1 MYEAFFGLRSRPFS
15 PLPRVDTFVP
25 VAPLR
30 EPLNALIRCIEQ
42 DQGIG
47 VLTSPAGS
55 GKTLLCR
62 KLYQHFREIRR
73 SVLLTT
79 ARFPTRRALLQAI
92 LFELKHPYVGLSEQE
107 ARLRVLDLLQ
117 ASPHPMN
124 RMLLIVD
131 EAHLLNAKGIEEL
144 RTLTD
149 YEIDGTP
156 GISLVL
162 SGQLELEE
170 LLTEPCMSALNQR
183 VGCHVCIEPLT
194 FEESGQYIRDRLRF
208 AGSDGLTVFTPEA
221 VHLICSASEG
231 NPRRINQ
238 LCDHSLLIAFAEE
251 KRPVDESIVRAALLD
266 LRELPLHWNTPLDL
280 AGSGERNPLEDFVQ
294 KLDSETKA
302 LHYEPLI
309 DSDTE
314 LDLEGVPEF
323 DNANEAVDETG
334 TEVES
339 TVFEVGS
346 SSSEHPFDQLFQVE
360 KFIVPS
366 EFQNS
371 HDLPDL
377 SDHVTST
384 DSAETYAFEPPGS
397 WEEEPAQ
404 NLPWTLPSAPS
415 ASHELTE
422 TGVEYR
428 SELDAG
434 WMTPVAQP
442 TSNTTDCHAPAAY
455 AEHTG
460 AARPMGFEELV
471 VDDTYALIDRLCES
485 QAPPPAPRTAVGHK
499 TYSQSSQP
507 METANLAVASS
518 CGDINCAVLGD
529 ITDATEEE
537 PHESDL
543 SPISHDFG
551 PSVTHSQSALLETQL
566 LDFIN
571 EISQDVRQFRNEL
584 NTAHVPDAL
593 AGTMEHTAQEVDR
606 LLQLS
611 MRRAQQVQYDI
622 VEPDSH
628 EQAADALATPAT
640 YAPTSTPPV
649 VAESLDAAKASA
661 HSTNQPLQGQHA
673 IHEEKGRYAQLFTRL
688 QRQRRNV
695 ETVMKRTQRTEN

>member
-1 MYEAFFGLRSRPFS
+1 VYEAFFGLRSRPFS
-15 PLPRVDTFVP
+15 PLPRVDTFVA

-131 EAHLLNAKGIEEL
+131 EAHLLSAKGIEEL

-149 YEIDGTP
+149 YEIDGKP
-156 GISLVL
+156 GISLIL

-170 LLTEPCMSALNQR
+170 LLTEPSMSALNQR

-194 FEESGQYIRDRLRF
+194 FEESGQYIRDRLRY

-221 VHLICSASEG
+221 VHLICTASEG

-251 KRPVDESIVRAALLD
+251 KRPVDEQIVRAALLD

-280 AGSGERNPLEDFVQ
+280 TSYGEQNPLEDFVQ
-294 KLDSETKA
+294 KLDSETRA
-302 LHYEPLI
+302 FHEEPLL
-309 DSDTE
+309 DADTE
-314 LDLEGVPEF
+314 LDHEDASGI
-323 DNANEAVDETG
+323 DNAQEAVDETG

-346 SSSEHPFDQLFQVE
+346 SPSEHPIDQLFQVE
-360 KFIVPS
+360 KFIVPG

-371 HDLPDL
+371 HDLPEL
-377 SDHVTST
+377 NDHVATT
-384 DSAETYAFEPPGS
+384 ESAETYAFEPPSS
-397 WEEEPAQ
+397 WDEDPVHSQ
-404 NLPWTLPSAPS
+404 PWTLPSAPS
-415 ASHELTE
+415 AGHELPE
-422 TGVEYR
+422 TVVESR
-428 SELDAG
+428 GELDSD
-434 WMTPVAQP
+434 MVTPAIP
-442 TSNTTDCHAPAAY
+442 PESFTTDCHAPAAY

-471 VDDTYALIDRLCES
+471 IDDTYALIDRLCES
-485 QAPPPAPRTAVGHK
+485 Q
-499 TYSQSSQP
+499 
-507 METANLAVASS
+507 
-518 CGDINCAVLGD
+518 
-529 ITDATEEE
+529 
-537 PHESDL
+537 
-543 SPISHDFG
+543 
-551 PSVTHSQSALLETQL
+551 VT
-566 LDFIN
+566 
-571 EISQDVRQFRNEL
+571 V
-584 NTAHVPDAL
+584 
-593 AGTMEHTAQEVDR
+593 
-606 LLQLS
+606 
-611 MRRAQQVQYDI
+611 
-622 VEPDSH
+622 
-628 EQAADALATPAT
+628 
-640 YAPTSTPPV
+640 PTSRAMGPGKV
-649 VAESLDAAKASA
+649 SSL
-661 HSTNQPLQGQHA
+661 LYGQ
-673 IHEEKGRYAQLFTRL
+673 
-688 QRQRRNV
+688 
-695 ETVMKRTQRTEN
+695 

>member
-30 EPLNALIRCIEQ
+30 EPLNSLIRCIEQ

-117 ASPHPMN
+117 SSPHPMN

-131 EAHLLNAKGIEEL
+131 EAHLLSAKGIEEL

-149 YEIDGTP
+149 YEINGTP
-156 GISLVL
+156 SISLIL

-221 VHLICSASEG
+221 VHLICTASEG

-251 KRPVDESIVRAALLD
+251 KQPVDEPIVRAALLD

-280 AGSGERNPLEDFVQ
+280 SSSGERNPLEDFVQ

-302 LHYEPLI
+302 LHDEALV

-314 LDLEGVPEF
+314 LDLDNAHEF
-323 DNANEAVDETG
+323 DDAHEAVDDTG
-334 TEVES
+334 TETES
-339 TVFEVGS
+339 TVFEVGAS
-346 SSSEHPFDQLFQVE
+346 SIEHPIDQLFQVE

-366 EFQNS
+366 EFQSS

-377 SDHVTST
+377 NDHVTPT
-384 DSAETYAFEPPGS
+384 DSAETYAFEPPSS
-397 WEEEPAQ
+397 WEEEPARTQ
-404 NLPWTLPSAPS
+404 PWTLPSAPS
-415 ASHELTE
+415 ASHELSETE
-422 TGVEYR
+422 EEYR
-428 SELDAG
+428 DELDSGA
-434 WMTPVAQP
+434 MTPAIQ
-442 TSNTTDCHAPAAY
+442 TKSNTTDCHAPAAY

-471 VDDTYALIDRLCES
+471 IDDTYALIDRLCES
-485 QAPPPAPRTAVGHK
+485 QAIASTPRTMTPYKV
-499 TYSQSSQP
+499 SSPPGQRS
-507 METANLAVASS
+507 TASNQAVASS
-518 CGDINCAVLGD
+518 CCGVAEKEIGEIDIALR
-529 ITDATEEE
+529 EES
-537 PHESDL
+537 HESAFL
-543 SPISHDFG
+543 PVTHDFG
-551 PSVTHSQSALLETQL
+551 PSVTPSQSALLENQL

-571 EISQDVRQFRNEL
+571 EISQDVRQFRDEL
-584 NTAHVPDAL
+584 NTGHVPETL
-593 AGTMEHTAQEVDR
+593 AETMEHTAQEVDR

-622 VEPDSH
+622 VEPDSD
-628 EQAADALATPAT
+628 EQAVEQLATPAPF
-640 YAPTSTPPV
+640 APQPVVTEAPEVVQASTQPANPPV
-649 VAESLDAAKASA
+649 LEQRE
-661 HSTNQPLQGQHA
+661 T
-673 IHEEKGRYAQLFTRL
+673 HEEKGRYAQLFTRL
-688 QRQRRNV
+688 QRQRRQV
-695 ETVMKRTQRTEN
+695 ETVIKQTRRDSN